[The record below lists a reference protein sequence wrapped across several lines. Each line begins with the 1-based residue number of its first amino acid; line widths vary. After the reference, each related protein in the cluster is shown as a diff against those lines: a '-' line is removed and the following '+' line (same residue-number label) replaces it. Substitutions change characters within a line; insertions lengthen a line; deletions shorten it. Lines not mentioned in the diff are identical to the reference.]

1 VLGYLLDTN
10 HVAALCG
17 GSPVLVQKVAS
28 LPANT
33 QFRACTITLGEFEA
47 GHLMTQSTDQ
57 KKRDDAA
64 DFLNRV
70 FLPNALPVSISTR
83 LYYAQIISRIWQQQ
97 GPAKGSVR
105 TEMHLVTLGVDIND
119 VWVVAVAWEHGLVL
133 VTKDKMEYIKN
144 AVPEV
149 RMECWL

>member
-1 VLGYLLDTN
+1 M
-10 HVAALCG
+10 
-17 GSPVLVQKVAS
+17 QIVAS

-47 GHLMTQSTDQ
+47 GHLITQSADQ
-57 KKRDDAA
+57 KKRDAA
-64 DFLNRV
+64 TDFLNRI
-70 FLPNALPVSISTR
+70 FLPNALPISISTR

-97 GPAKGSVR
+97 GPARPSTR

-133 VTKDKMEYIKN
+133 VTKHKMECIKK

-149 RMECWL
+149 QTECWL